1 MGKTFS
7 TGLLTN
13 GIWQDAS
20 NNIGIGG
27 SPSGS
32 YKLEVTGTAKVS
44 STLLVSGALTGS
56 SSATFSGN
64 LSVTGNNLFT
74 LAATNVSARIGEY
87 DAANR
92 ICLTANQNGANAQ
105 DDATKPSWGLVFN
118 ANSTDTAFIGH
129 KAAGGGSAALSAL
142 MTMTGTGVTTFVNT
156 VDVAVNVS
164 NSTSGLNLVNN
175 YGVGYGNSLNYY
187 TSTTKFGSI
196 QVESSAANT
205 SEMAFKTMIASTV
218 ATRMSINQYGN
229 VGINCDSSNKKLY
242 CQSNNA
248 TSSYFAFGCQNGVEN
263 IFLIRGDG
271 LINTGLAAYSP
282 YNFSVTP
289 GRPVYVNTSGEL
301 GYYTSTRESKI
312 NINPINN
319 FGIIN
324 KLNPVSFNYRIK
336 DENNQYTDE
345 FDKNIFYGLIAD
357 EVEKIDSNLVF
368 YDKKEDGTK
377 ELKGVYYEQLAP
389 LLIKAIQELSAQ
401 NQDLKSRLDKA
412 GL

>member
-1 MGKTFS
+1 MSLNTILATTPLVS
-7 TGLLTN
+7 TGYHLKATGTTIGNSLIWDNGTN
-13 GIWQDAS
+13 V
-20 NNIGIGG
+20 GIGNTNT
-27 SPSGS
+27 S
-32 YKLEVTGTAKVS
+32 Y
-44 STLLVSGALTGS
+44 TLDVSG
-56 SSATFSGN
+56 TFRTTSDVV
-64 LSVTGNNLFT
+64 L
-74 LAATNVSARIGEY
+74 
-87 DAANR
+87 
-92 ICLTANQNGANAQ
+92 
-105 DDATKPSWGLVFN
+105 
-118 ANSTDTAFIGH
+118 
-129 KAAGGGSAALSAL
+129 GGGS
-142 MTMTGTGVTTFVNT
+142 TIFGTTGSKFYIYP
-156 VDVAVNVS
+156 AF
-164 NSTSGLNLVNN
+164 STNLNLLQN
-175 YGVGYGNSLNYY
+175 YNGSAYTTEEHRASDYSYKIGTTAAMTINS
-187 TSTTKFGSI
+187 
-196 QVESSAANT
+196 
-205 SEMAFKTMIASTV
+205 
-218 ATRMSINQYGN
+218 YGN

-248 TSSYFAFGCQNGVEN
+248 TSSYFAFGAQNGVEN

-389 LLIKAIQELSAQ
+389 LLIKAIQEMNTKIIELEKIVAT
-401 NQDLKSRLDKA
+401 K
-412 GL
+412 